1 VKARGKE
8 IYIIAGVLAAVV
20 CAAWYFLFFSP
31 TRTKINDLGNQVT
44 QAQQTLS
51 GTKQDLVRLQAYAK
65 AAPQTKADVVRLSK
79 VLPSALN
86 GMPSA
91 IIELN
96 KTVKESGL
104 QFTSIKPGA
113 STMGT
118 PFSVQPADLEFQAG
132 YFDFEDFLYRLEGY
146 VEYRN
151 ADFLVSGRLFE
162 VSKIQMTKPDTTS
175 SGSDLQVTVSING
188 YQWNGTPAS
197 SGATTPTG
205 TSAATAATST
215 AASTVGAP

>member
-8 IYIIAGVLAAVV
+8 IYIIAGVIAAVV

-31 TRTKINDLGNQVT
+31 TRTKLNDLGNQVT

-51 GTKQDLVRLQAYAK
+51 GAKQDLVRLQAYAK
-65 AAPQTKADVVRLSK
+65 AAPQTKADLVRLNK
-79 VLPSALN
+79 ILPSTLN

-91 IIELN
+91 IIQLT
-96 KTVKESGL
+96 KTVTVSGME
-104 QFTSIKPGA
+104 FTAIKPSA
-113 STMGT
+113 STLGT
-118 PFSVQPADLEFQAG
+118 PFSVQAADLEFTSG

-151 ADFLVSGRLFE
+151 ANFLVSGRLFE
-162 VSKIQMTKPDTTS
+162 VTKIKMAKSED
-175 SGSDLQVTVSING
+175 GSDLKVTVGVNG
-188 YQWNGTPAS
+188 YQWNGSPAGGGTS
-197 SGATTPTG
+197 TTTG
-205 TSAATAATST
+205 TGAATAATSS

>member
-31 TRTKINDLGNQVT
+31 TRTKINDLGTQVT
-44 QAQQTLS
+44 QAQQTL
-51 GTKQDLVRLQAYAK
+51 GGAKQDLVRLQAYAK
-65 AAPQTKADVVRLSK
+65 AAPQTKADLVRLNK
-79 VLPSALN
+79 ILPFDLN

-104 QFTSIKPGA
+104 SFVSIKPGA
-113 STMGT
+113 STVGT
-118 PFSVQPADLEFQAG
+118 PFSVQPADLEFTAG

-162 VSKIQMTKPDTTS
+162 VSKIQMNKADAA
-175 SGSDLQVTVSING
+175 SGSDLKVTVSING

-197 SGATTPTG
+197 GAATTPTG
-205 TSAATAATST
+205 TGSATAATST

>member
-8 IYIIAGVLAAVV
+8 IYIIAGVIAAVV

-31 TRTKINDLGNQVT
+31 TRTKLNDLGNQVT

-51 GTKQDLVRLQAYAK
+51 GAQQDLVRLQAYAK
-65 AAPQTKADVVRLSK
+65 AAPQTKADLVRLNK
-79 VLPSALN
+79 ILPATLN

-91 IIELN
+91 IIQLT
-96 KTVKESGL
+96 KTVSASGMD
-104 QFTSIKPGA
+104 FVAIKPSA
-113 STMGT
+113 SVVGS
-118 PFSVQPADLEFQAG
+118 PFSVQTSDLEFKSG

-162 VSKIQMTKPDTTS
+162 VNKIQMTQGEAS
-175 SGSDLQVTVSING
+175 SGPDLKVTVSVNG
-188 YQWNGTPAS
+188 YQWNGTPSA
-197 SGATTPTG
+197 GGAATTGTG
-205 TSAATAATST
+205 TATAATST

>member
-8 IYIIAGVLAAVV
+8 IYIIAGVIAAVV

-31 TRTKINDLGNQVT
+31 TRTKINDLGAQVT
-44 QAQQTLS
+44 QAEQTLR
-51 GTKQDLVRLQAYAK
+51 GARQDLIRLQAYAK
-65 AAPQTKADVVRLSK
+65 AAPQTKADLVRLNK
-79 VLPSALN
+79 ILPSDLN

-96 KTVKESGL
+96 KTVTESGL
-104 QFTSIKPGA
+104 GFVSIKPGVPTTGA
-113 STMGT
+113 
-118 PFSVQPADLEFQAG
+118 PFSVQAADLGFTAG

-151 ADFLVSGRLFE
+151 ANFLVSGRLFE
-162 VSKIQMTKPDTTS
+162 VSKITMSKSADS
-175 SGSDLQVTVSING
+175 SDLTVTATING

-197 SGATTPTG
+197 GGTTTPTG
-205 TSAATAATST
+205 TGTATAATSS

>member
-8 IYIIAGVLAAVV
+8 IYIIAGVIAAVV

-31 TRTKINDLGNQVT
+31 TRTKLDDLGNQVT
-44 QAQQTLS
+44 QAQQTLR
-51 GTKQDLVRLQAYAK
+51 GARQDLIRLQAYAK
-65 AAPQTKADVVRLSK
+65 AAPQTKADLVRLNK
-79 VLPSALN
+79 ILPSDLN

-96 KTVKESGL
+96 KTVTESGL
-104 QFTSIKPGA
+104 GFVSIKPGA
-113 STMGT
+113 PTTGT
-118 PFSVQPADLEFQAG
+118 PFSVQAADLGFTAG

-151 ADFLVSGRLFE
+151 ANFLVSGRLFE
-162 VSKIQMTKPDTTS
+162 VSKIQMSKMSDN
-175 SGSDLQVTVSING
+175 SDLTVTVTLNG

-197 SGATTPTG
+197 SGTTAPTG
-205 TSAATAATST
+205 TGTATAATSS